1 MSSKIAGPGAA
12 AAGKTARSLKGRLS
26 GPAGGP
32 ADHIMPAPKGQ
43 RTLTHREIKEAV
55 RHVFERRST
64 ADA

>member
-1 MSSKIAGPGAA
+1 MPSKIAGRGAA
-12 AAGKTARSLKGRLS
+12 ATGKTARSLKGRHS
-26 GPAGGP
+26 APARGPV
-32 ADHIMPAPKGQ
+32 DHIMPAPKGQ